1 MKKYWVWLSSLEKI
15 SPKNRLKLLDIFED
29 PKKIWGASE
38 QELRKSQILT
48 ESAINQVTS
57 EKYKIEALKHLETIN
72 NEKIDLITIEDK
84 KYPYYLKNIYDPP
97 IVLYTKGEL
106 LQNEKSI
113 SIVGSRKATSYGLE
127 AGEELAYQLSMLGIT
142 ITSGMARGI
151 DSSAHKGA
159 LRAKGR
165 TIAVLGCGHDIIYPP
180 ENKTLMKDI
189 IESGAVISEYL
200 PGTDPMAKN
209 FPARNRI
216 ISGISLGVVVVE
228 AAENSGSLI
237 TANFALEQGREV
249 FALPGN
255 INRINSRGANKLIK
269 EGAKLTTSIED
280 ILEELEIYNLIN
292 NKEIDGIDEDKINND
307 VFNQKYY
314 RGLDSEERRMVE
326 CLKYEP
332 CHVDHLANM
341 TGYSIKHINSILT
354 MLELKGVIEQMPGK
368 IFRLKM

>member
-1 MKKYWVWLSSLEKI
+1 MPS
-15 SPKNRLKLLDIFED
+15 
-29 PKKIWGASE
+29 
-38 QELRKSQILT
+38 
-48 ESAINQVTS
+48 
-57 EKYKIEALKHLETIN
+57 
-72 NEKIDLITIEDK
+72 
-84 KYPYYLKNIYDPP
+84 
-97 IVLYTKGEL
+97 
-106 LQNEKSI
+106 EKSI

-159 LRAKGR
+159 LKAKGR

-180 ENKTLMKDI
+180 ENKALIEEI
-189 IESGAVISEYL
+189 IKSGAVISEYL
-200 PGTDPMAKN
+200 PGTKPMAMN

-216 ISGISLGVVVVE
+216 ISGISLGVVVIE

-255 INRINSRGANKLIK
+255 INRINSKGTNKLIK
-269 EGAKLTTSIED
+269 EGAKLTTCIED
-280 ILEELEIYNLIN
+280 ILEELEIYNLID
-292 NKEIDGIDEDKINND
+292 NKKIDGIDEDNIDNEIFD
-307 VFNQKYY
+307 QKYY
-314 RGLDSEERRMVE
+314 RGLDNEERRMIQ

-332 CHVDHLANM
+332 LHVDYLANM

-368 IFRLKM
+368 IFRLRMWIYIWLIYIYVFIIISKHKS